1 MQQVSVTLLLLIGW
15 ANLALG
21 QTDAEMLIAKS
32 DPVIQAQVKAAVNAA
47 LSNNLS
53 KTSTNW
59 EGARE
64 LNNLKELTDNE
75 EKIIEQLAIYAIT
88 EEEPEE
94 HKDLQA
100 IAVLNTLHIRPA
112 VVIRVL
118 APYLDTDNQQLH
130 GFAEMWFDAHDN
142 ADSAP
147 PRSPPFKPVN
157 YDDYEDYV
165 SRKLGRSEEVPA
177 GFIRYVYQRSPGR
190 ALLVFA
196 YASRTPDMAARLKL
210 MRNVFE
216 ARKQGK
222 VPEPQ
227 DVTAQQLEERGKVRS
242 KARREI
248 RLAEHI
254 VSNAIW
260 LKENEFAERFEAALP
275 ETMAELAKL
284 AKHEEWW
291 ARLYVAYIMREHPEL
306 RHEELIQQLREDKN
320 ELVRKAAR
328 SAKGKE

>member
-1 MQQVSVTLLLLIGW
+1 MQQFPIVFLLLVVG
-15 ANLALG
+15 ANMTGA
-21 QTDAEMLIAKS
+21 QTNAEMLIAKS
-32 DPVIQAQVKAAVNAA
+32 DPAMQAQIEAAVNAV
-47 LSNNLS
+47 LS
-53 KTSTNW
+53 KNLNQSSTNW

-64 LNNLKELTDNE
+64 LKKLKELADDSE
-75 EKIIEQLAIYAIT
+75 EKIVEQLAIYAIT
-88 EEEPEE
+88 EGEPEE

-100 IAVLNTLHIRPA
+100 IAVLNILDIRPA

-118 APYLDTDNQQLH
+118 APYLDADNLQLR
-130 GFAEMWFDAHDN
+130 GFVVMWFDSHDN

-157 YDDYEDYV
+157 YKDYEDYV
-165 SRKLGRSEEVPA
+165 SSQLGRGEEVPA
-177 GFIRYVYQRSPGR
+177 GFIRYIYKRSPGR

-196 YASRTPDMAARLKL
+196 YASRAPDTVARLKL

-216 ARKQGK
+216 ARQQGK

-227 DVTAQQLEERGKVRS
+227 NLTAQQLEERGKVRS

-260 LKENEFAERFEAALP
+260 LKENEFADRFQAALP
-275 ETMAELAKL
+275 EVNETLATL

-291 ARLYVAYIMREHPEL
+291 ARLYVVYIMQKNPEL
-306 RHEELIQQLREDKN
+306 RQADIMQQLAEDDN
-320 ELVRKAAR
+320 EIVNEATK
-328 SAKGKE
+328 SEKEK